1 MQIIKQ
7 KKKLIKMIK
16 LKKIIKES
24 QVWERNFGEPLPVLD
39 WNGKAKKEKV
49 EEAKVC
55 ETCGHPFEK
64 KSNK

>member
-1 MQIIKQ
+1 
-7 KKKLIKMIK
+7 MIK

-55 ETCGHPFEK
+55 ETCGHPIEK